1 VEIIFGLRCS
11 LSVIHAV
18 MNALKPRDI
27 SFYQMSLTGDSFE
40 LRRSDT
46 EDCGQLPLTARS
58 GIEIFGPCDD

>member
-1 VEIIFGLRCS
+1 
-11 LSVIHAV
+11 

-27 SFYQMSLTGDSFE
+27 SFYQMSLIGDSFE
-40 LRRSDT
+40 LRRSDI